1 MHIYINYI
9 YPTDIKTLRQTSRET
24 DERYHKAYKS
34 HNTVET
40 NMKSTTSDLLSE
52 TKQLKDKLLKV
63 IYKKNKDNL
72 FFPLEIEDAFKR
84 SGLEQVISN
93 SFTI

>member
-1 MHIYINYI
+1 MYIVYVIIYVCVCVYI
-9 YPTDIKTLRQTSRET
+9 LITYLIDIKTLRQTARET

-63 IYKKNKDNL
+63 IY
-72 FFPLEIEDAFKR
+72 
-84 SGLEQVISN
+84 IS
-93 SFTI
+93 